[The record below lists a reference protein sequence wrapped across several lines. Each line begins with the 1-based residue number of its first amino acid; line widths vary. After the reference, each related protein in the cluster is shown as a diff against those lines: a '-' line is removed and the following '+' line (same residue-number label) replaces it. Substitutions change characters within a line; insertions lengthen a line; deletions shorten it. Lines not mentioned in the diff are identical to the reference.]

1 MDLETAKKRVEELR
15 REIEHH
21 NYLYYVLDAPVIS
34 DAEFDALMREL
45 EALERR
51 FPELVTPE
59 SPTQRVGGR
68 PREGFATLAHLT
80 PMLSLANA
88 FDEDEVRDFD
98 RRVKSALPGE
108 TVDYVVEMKIDG
120 LAVSLVYEDG
130 LFRRGATR
138 GDGEVGEDITA
149 NLKTIRSIPLRLLQ
163 PAPPVLEVRGEVFM
177 PKEAFARLNEARDAA
192 GEPPFAN
199 PRNAAAGSVRQL
211 DPRVTA
217 GRKLDIFIY
226 GVGFAEGA
234 PVRTHSEAL
243 AWLKALGFKV
253 NKHWR
258 LCENI
263 EQVLEVCRYWQEKR
277 FDLPYAVDGLVVKV
291 DAFAQQE
298 RLGATMKSPRWAVAY
313 KFPPEEAVTVIED
326 IIVRVGRTGVLTPT
340 AVFAPVRL
348 AGTTVT
354 RATLH
359 NEDII
364 RERDI
369 RVGDHVV
376 VYKAGEIIPEV
387 LRSLPGK
394 RTGKELPFKMP
405 AHCPACGA
413 RVIRLPG
420 EVAVR
425 CPNIACPA
433 RLRESLLH
441 YGSRNAMDID
451 GLGPAI
457 VDQLLDRGLVRDVA
471 DLYRLRVEDLVPLPR
486 MGRKS
491 SQNLVEAIAR
501 SKERGLERLIFALGI
516 RHVGERAA
524 KLLAARFGSLD
535 RLAEATEEE
544 LTAIPD
550 IGPKIAASIR
560 DFFATP
566 ENRRVVDRLVA
577 AGVNTRAAAAA
588 AGPQTLAGKTFVL
601 TGALERLTRDEAR
614 EIIESLGGRVTSG
627 VSRRTDYVVVG
638 ANPGSKYDRAVEL
651 IRSGTHPDL
660 KILREDEFMRLVGRA

>member
-1 MDLETAKKRVEELR
+1 
-15 REIEHH
+15 
-21 NYLYYVLDAPVIS
+21 
-34 DAEFDALMREL
+34 
-45 EALERR
+45 
-51 FPELVTPE
+51 
-59 SPTQRVGGR
+59 
-68 PREGFATLAHLT
+68 
-80 PMLSLANA
+80 MLSLANA

>member
-1 MDLETAKKRVEELR
+1 LDLETARKRVEELR
-15 REIEHH
+15 REIEYH

-34 DAEFDALMREL
+34 DAEFDALVREL
-45 EALERR
+45 EALERQ

-59 SPTQRVGGR
+59 SPTQRVGGQ
-68 PREGFATLAHLT
+68 PREGFATVDHLS
-80 PMLSLANA
+80 PMLSLGNA
-88 FDEDEVRDFD
+88 FSEDEVRDFD
-98 RRVKSALPGE
+98 RRVRNALPGE
-108 TVDYVVEMKIDG
+108 TVNYVVEMKIDG
-120 LAVSLVYEDG
+120 LAVSLVYENG

-138 GDGEVGEDITA
+138 GDGEVGEDVTP

-217 GRKLDIFIY
+217 GRQLDIFVY
-226 GVGFAEGA
+226 GIGFAEGA
-234 PVRTHSEAL
+234 PVQTHSEAL
-243 AWLKALGFKV
+243 TWLKALGFKV
-253 NKHWR
+253 SEHWR
-258 LCENI
+258 ICRGIEEVLDLC
-263 EQVLEVCRYWQEKR
+263 RFWQEKR
-277 FDLPYAVDGLVVKV
+277 FELPYAIDGLVVKV
-291 DAFAQQE
+291 DAFGQQE

-326 IIVRVGRTGVLTPT
+326 IVVRVGRTGVLTPT
-340 AVFAPVRL
+340 AIFAPVRL

-369 RVGDHVV
+369 RIGDHVV
-376 VYKAGEIIPEV
+376 VYKAGEVIPEV
-387 LRSLPGK
+387 LRSLPEK
-394 RTGKELPFKMP
+394 RTGKEVPFRMP
-405 AHCPACGA
+405 PDCPACGA

-457 VDQLLDRGLVRDVA
+457 VDQLLERGLVRDVA
-471 DLYRLRVEDLVPLPR
+471 DLYHLRVEDLVPLPR
-486 MGRKS
+486 MGPKS
-491 SQNLVEAIAR
+491 ARNLVEAIAR

-524 KLLAARFGSLD
+524 KLLAARFGSID
-535 RLAEATEEE
+535 RLAGATEEE

-550 IGPKIAASIR
+550 IGPKIAASVV
-560 DFFATP
+560 DFFVTP
-566 ENRRVVDRLVA
+566 ENRRVIERLAA
-577 AGVNTRAAAAA
+577 AGVSMQAAAV
-588 AGPQTLAGKTFVL
+588 AGPQPLAGKTFVL
-601 TGALERLTRDEAR
+601 TGALERFTRDEAQ

-638 ANPGSKYDRAVEL
+638 ANPGSKYEKAMEL

-660 KILREDEFMRLVGRA
+660 KILDEEEFIRLVGRA

>member
-15 REIEHH
+15 RQIEHH

-34 DAEFDALMREL
+34 DAEFDALVREL
-45 EALERR
+45 EALERQ
-51 FPELVTPE
+51 FPELITPE

-98 RRVKSALPGE
+98 RRVRSALPGE
-108 TVDYVVEMKIDG
+108 PVGYVVEMKIDG

-138 GDGEVGEDITA
+138 GDSEVGEDITA

-243 AWLKALGFKV
+243 AWLRTLGFKV
-253 NKHWR
+253 NDHWR

-291 DAFAQQE
+291 DAFTQQE
-298 RLGATMKSPRWAVAY
+298 RLGATMKNPRWAVAY

-326 IIVRVGRTGVLTPT
+326 IMVRVGRTGVLTPT

-387 LRSLPGK
+387 LRSLPEK

-471 DLYRLRVEDLVPLPR
+471 GLYHLRVEDLVPLAR

-491 SQNLVEAIAR
+491 SQNLIEAIAR

-550 IGPKIAASIR
+550 VGPKIAASIT

-566 ENRRVVDRLVA
+566 ENRRVIERLVA
-577 AGVNTRAAAAA
+577 AGVNTRAAVAV
-588 AGPQTLAGKTFVL
+588 GPQTLAGKTFVL
-601 TGALERLTRDEAR
+601 TGALERLTRDEAQ

-638 ANPGSKYDRAVEL
+638 ANPGSKYDKAMEL
-651 IRSGTHPDL
+651 VRSGTHPGL
-660 KILREDEFMRLVGRA
+660 KILNEDEFMRLVGRA